1 MTKWVWPLPGAE
13 QVFPDEP
20 GRYGAVRRFDTHSG
34 VDIYC
39 ELSQPVV
46 AVEAGV
52 VIGIETF
59 TGPNSRPRETP
70 WWNETF
76 AILVRGASG
85 VVVYGEVQPY
95 VQVGDVV
102 GQSWLLGS
110 VEKPVLKSFKGRPM
124 VMLHLELLDSS
135 ATETVRWPSDLLADP
150 TPQLRAAEE
159 SGVTFRLEDYKGLR
173 FRDPS
178 AESKDSRWWAVWG
191 SERST

>member
-1 MTKWVWPLPGAE
+1 
-13 QVFPDEP
+13 VFPDEP